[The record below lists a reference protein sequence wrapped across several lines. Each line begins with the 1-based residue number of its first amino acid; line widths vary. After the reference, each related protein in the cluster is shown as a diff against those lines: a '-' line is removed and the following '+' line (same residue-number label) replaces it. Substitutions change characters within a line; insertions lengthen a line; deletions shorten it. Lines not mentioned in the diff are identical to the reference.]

1 MKIEIAEPGRMTQ
14 SGSSLLK
21 LIQNNDMPI
30 LDLFVRESVQ
40 NSLDAKN
47 DTDKYVTVKFRNGSF
62 NKSRLN
68 RELEGIT
75 EALNKRYNEEKYEY
89 ISIADTNTVGLTG
102 KLHYDDVSDN
112 NYGNL
117 LKLIYEISK
126 PQDAEGA
133 GGSWGLGKT
142 VYFRV
147 GIGLVLYYSRIRK
160 KNGEYESR
168 MAACLVE
175 NENNTDSLIPK
186 YQGKSKRGIAWWGE
200 KKGENKTRPVIDRE
214 YNKRMLNIF
223 SIEPYKDDETG
234 TTIIIPYINHDEL
247 LSNNQVVY
255 TTTDGEPI
263 KQFWQHNIEEYLKV
277 SLQRWY
283 SPRLNNMH
291 YPYGKFLRASINE
304 NGITKDS
311 MEPAYQIIQALYNRA
326 VTNGKEQYDDILNK
340 ADVKYEKI
348 VLRNVLKYSEA
359 GTLCFIKVDRRLLKM
374 EHPDNKPSPY
384 EYFNCINVNEE
395 KNKPIVTFTRKPG
408 MLVSYENVGAWT
420 DGIQAL
426 DNDSYI
432 IGIFVLNSENKLT
445 DTTEKYSLEEYVR
458 KGEMADHTSWNDF
471 SFHNNSNPR
480 IISKIQGHVRN
491 KISKEFAEYDE
502 SQIQK
507 KSSGLGKVFGDLLL
521 PPENFGK
528 KPSASQKNKRLARHI
543 EKHGDVIFAVENNH
557 IKYMKDGIE
566 VIASVTAKNKI
577 HNITLSIGV
586 DAQGGTITFEQW
598 EEKMRMKFPFNIEYI
613 KIKLITFDDETAL
626 DPEIILDQNN
636 LMQSYDRLVINQ
648 LKSDNDCYGF
658 RIKSKELN
666 RYSVLCSIKINM
678 KRRDFKPAFIIEADR
693 GNR

>member
-30 LDLFVRESVQ
+30 LDLFIRESVQ

-47 DTDKYVTVKFRNGSF
+47 DTDKYVTVKFRTGSF

-68 RELEGIT
+68 NELEGIT
-75 EALNKRYNEEKYEY
+75 EALNKKYNEEEYEY
-89 ISIADTNTVGLTG
+89 ISITDTNTVGLTG

-160 KNGEYESR
+160 ENGEYESR
-168 MAACLVE
+168 MAGCLVE
-175 NENNTDSLIPK
+175 DENNSNSLIPK
-186 YQGKSKRGIAWWGE
+186 YEGKSKRGIAWWGE
-200 KKGENKTRPVIDRE
+200 IKGENKTRPVIDRD
-214 YNKRMLNIF
+214 YINSMLNIF
-223 SIEPYKDDETG
+223 NIEPYKNDETG

-255 TTTDGEPI
+255 TTTDGKSK
-263 KQFWQHNIEEYLKV
+263 KQFWQHNIEEYLKI

-283 SPRLNNMH
+283 SPRLNNIY
-291 YPYGKFLRASINE
+291 YPYGKFLRASINS

-311 MEPAYQIIQALYNRA
+311 MEPVYQIIQALYNRA
-326 VTNGKEQYDDILNK
+326 VTNGKVQYDDILNEV
-340 ADVKYEKI
+340 DVKCEKI

-359 GTLCFIKVDRRLLKM
+359 GTVSFIKVNRKLLKM
-374 EHPDNKPSPY
+374 EHPNNKPSPY
-384 EYFNCINVNEE
+384 EYFNCINVHEE

-420 DGIQAL
+420 DGIQASDS
-426 DNDSYI
+426 DNYVF
-432 IGIFVLNSENKLT
+432 GVFVLNSKNELT
-445 DTTEKYSLEEYVR
+445 NNSEKYSLEEYVR

-471 SFHNNSNPR
+471 SFNNNNPR
-480 IISKIQGHVRN
+480 IISKIQGHVRD
-491 KISKEFAEYDE
+491 KISKEFTEYDE

-521 PPENFGK
+521 PPQNFGK
-528 KPSASQKNKRLARHI
+528 KPSVSLKNRKQSRHVEKNGDVVFAI
-543 EKHGDVIFAVENNH
+543 EKNN

-566 VIASVTAKNKI
+566 VRASVTAKNKI
-577 HNITLSIGV
+577 RNMILSIGV
-586 DAQGGTITFEQW
+586 DAEGGTITFEQW

-613 KIKLITFDDETAL
+613 KIKLITFDDEIGL
-626 DPEIILDQNN
+626 DSVIILDRNN
-636 LMQSYDRLVINQ
+636 LMQSYNKLVINQ
-648 LKSDNDCYGF
+648 LKSNNDCYAF
-658 RIKSKELN
+658 RINSRELH
-666 RYSVLCSIKINM
+666 RYSVECSIKINM
-678 KRRDFKPAFIIEADR
+678 KRRDFNPAFIIEADR
-693 GNR
+693 GNK

>member
-47 DTDKYVTVKFRNGSF
+47 DTDKYVTVKFRTGSF

-75 EALNKRYNEEKYEY
+75 EALNKRYNEEEYEY

-160 KNGEYESR
+160 GNGEYESR

-175 NENNTDSLIPK
+175 DENNTDSLIPQ

-214 YNKRMLNIF
+214 YNNRMLNIF
-223 SIEPYKDDETG
+223 KIEPYKDDETG
-234 TTIIIPYINHDEL
+234 TTIIIPYINHDVL
-247 LSNNQVVY
+247 LANNQVVCA
-255 TTTDGEPI
+255 TTDGKSI
-263 KQFWQHNIEEYLKV
+263 KQFWQHNIEEYLKI

-283 SPRLNNMH
+283 SPRLNNIN
-291 YPYGKFLRASINE
+291 YPYGKFLRASINS

-311 MEPAYQIIQALYNRA
+311 MEPAYQVIQALYNRA
-326 VTNGKEQYDDILNK
+326 LSNGKAQYDDILNK
-340 ADVKYEKI
+340 ADVKCEKI

-359 GTLCFIKVDRRLLKM
+359 GTLSFIKVDKRLLKM

-384 EYFNCINVNEE
+384 EYFNCINVLGE

-408 MLVSYENVGAWT
+408 MLVSYENIGTWV

-426 DNDSYI
+426 VNDNYI
-432 IGIFVLNSENKLT
+432 IGVFVLNSGNELT
-445 DTTEKYSLEEYVR
+445 DTSEKYSLEEYVR

-471 SFHNNSNPR
+471 SFNNNSNPR
-480 IISKIQGHVRN
+480 IVSKIQRHVRN
-491 KISKEFAEYDE
+491 KISKEFTEYDE

-507 KSSGLGKVFGDLLL
+507 KISGFGKVFGDLLL

-528 KPSASQKNKRLARHI
+528 KPGVSLKNKGPARHI
-543 EKHGDVIFAVENNH
+543 EKHGDVMFAVDNNN

-566 VIASVTAKNKI
+566 VTASVTAKNKI
-577 HNITLSIGV
+577 HNTTLSIGV
-586 DAQGGTITFEQW
+586 DAEGGTITFQQW

-613 KIKLITFDDETAL
+613 KIKLITFNDETAL
-626 DPEIILDQNN
+626 DSRIILDQNN

-648 LKSDNDCYGF
+648 LKHDNDCYGF
-658 RIKSKELN
+658 RINSKELN
-666 RYSVLCSIKINM
+666 RYSVEFTIKINM

-693 GNR
+693 GN

>member
-30 LDLFVRESVQ
+30 LDLFIRESVQ

-47 DTDKYVTVKFRNGSF
+47 DTDKYVTIKFRTGSF
-62 NKSRLN
+62 NKGRFN
-68 RELEGIT
+68 NELEGIT
-75 EALNKRYNEEKYEY
+75 EALNKRYNKEEYEY
-89 ISIADTNTVGLTG
+89 ISITDTNTVGLTG
-102 KLHYDDVSDN
+102 KLHYNDVSDN
-112 NYGNL
+112 QYGNL

-126 PQDAEGA
+126 PQDVEGA

-160 KNGEYESR
+160 ESGEYESR

-175 NENNTDSLIPK
+175 DENNTDSLIPQYK
-186 YQGKSKRGIAWWGE
+186 GKSKRGIAWWGE
-200 KKGENKTRPVIDRE
+200 KKGENKTQPVIDRD
-214 YNKRMLNIF
+214 YINSMLDIF
-223 SIEPYKDDETG
+223 NIEPYKNNETG
-234 TTIIIPYINHDEL
+234 TTIIIPYINQDEL

-255 TTTDGEPI
+255 TTVDGKSI
-263 KQFWQHNIEEYLKV
+263 KQFWQDNIEEYLRI

-283 SPRLNNMH
+283 SPRLNNIH
-291 YPYGKFLRASINE
+291 YPYGKFLRASINS

-311 MEPAYQIIQALYNRA
+311 MEPAYQVIQALYNRT
-326 VTNGKEQYDDILNK
+326 VTNGKEQYDDILNE
-340 ADVKYEKI
+340 ADVKCEKI
-348 VLRNVLKYSEA
+348 VLRNVLKYSQA
-359 GTLCFIKVDRRLLKM
+359 GILCFIKVNRKLLRM

-384 EYFNCINVNEE
+384 EYFNCINAHGE

-408 MLVSYENVGAWT
+408 MLVSYKNVGAWT
-420 DGIQAL
+420 DGIQAS
-426 DNDSYI
+426 DNDNYI
-432 IGIFVLNSENKLT
+432 IGVFVLNSENELT
-445 DTTEKYSLEEYVR
+445 GTSEKYSLEEYVR

-471 SFHNNSNPR
+471 SFHNNNPR
-480 IISKIQGHVRN
+480 IVSKIQGHVRG
-491 KISKEFAEYDE
+491 KISKEFTEYDE

-528 KPSASQKNKRLARHI
+528 KPSVSLKNRRQPRHI
-543 EKHGDVIFAVENNH
+543 EKHSDVIFAVEKNN

-566 VIASVTAKNKI
+566 VRISVTAKNKI
-577 HNITLSIGV
+577 RNMRLSIGV
-586 DAQGGTITFEQW
+586 DAEGGTITFDQW

-613 KIKLITFDDETAL
+613 KIKLITFNDETDL
-626 DPEIILDQNN
+626 NSVIILDRNN
-636 LMQSYDRLVINQ
+636 LMKIYDRLVINQ
-648 LKSDNDCYGF
+648 LKPNNDCYGF
-658 RIKSKELN
+658 RINSKEVH
-666 RYSVLCSIKINM
+666 RYSVECSIKINM
-678 KRRDFKPAFIIEADR
+678 KRKDFKPAFIIEADR